1 MKKSTLALSIA
12 AAIGGLGLAGNA
24 LAVTDFTG
32 AAANS
37 VIARNDN
44 GIGHQLV
51 FPYFTAQNGN
61 VTLLSITNTD
71 TTNGKL
77 VKVRFRGAA
86 NSDDLYDFQIAMSPG
101 DVWTASVTKDATT
114 GAATLATSDKS
125 CTVPAVLG
133 GAFSALRTDGAAAAQ
148 TLEGYVEV
156 INMADISSTASVNG
170 QSAKTSALFTAI
182 KHVSGVAPCTASVIS
197 DALGTDA
204 SSTTLTYRAGLVAPT
219 TGLTGDWV
227 ILNQKTT
234 AAWSGSATA
243 LQVNDVSGAA
253 TTGNIVFFPQIL
265 GDALATATLT
275 TPGGSISAGTAIA
288 LTADPLI
295 TSGVLKAQM
304 YDLPDMSTPYSASG
318 TTAAAQADAS
328 TAAIAVKSVANQYV
342 TDTAIAAVTDILFSQ
357 PLRRYSAV
365 VNYKSSTIVDA
376 NGNTLQVPLASNG
389 TIATA
394 LYRGASDAS
403 LTSTT
408 LNNVTYKV
416 AAAATILNTTYTAAT
431 SLATAVGTGSAYY
444 GPSSAASGSTARNLA
459 FATGTRILCLTT
471 LAAPTQNTIFDRE
484 ETTPGTSTSTSTASF
499 VISPNT
505 STTTTT
511 ALTYVC
517 GEAAV
522 ISINN
527 GGVTGNSA
535 LSGSIARFDFTSTSL
550 TTYVNGWVYFNT
562 AATGNTS
569 GLPIIG
575 QSFIRAANG
584 AVNYGI
590 GYANKVTR

>member
-12 AAIGGLGLAGNA
+12 AAIGGLGMVSNA
-24 LAVTDFTG
+24 LAITTVSG
-32 AAANS
+32 AATSS

-61 VTLLSITNTD
+61 ATLLSITNTD

-77 VKVRFRGAA
+77 VKLRFRGAA
-86 NSDDLYDFQIAMSPG
+86 NSDDLYDFQVAMSPG

-114 GAATLATSDKS
+114 GAATLATSDVS
-125 CTVPAVLG
+125 CTVPAKLG
-133 GAFSALRTDGAAAAQ
+133 GPFSALRLDGAAVSQ

-156 INMADISSTASVNG
+156 INMADINVSTTG
-170 QSAKTSALFTAI
+170 LYTAI
-182 KHVSGVAPCTASVIS
+182 KHASGVAPCTASVLS
-197 DALGTDA
+197 DALGTDVADA
-204 SSTTLTYRAGLVAPT
+204 SAANARGLYAPT
-219 TGLTGDWV
+219 TGLTGDWI
-227 ILNQKTT
+227 ILNQATT
-234 AAWSGSATA
+234 ASWSGSATA
-243 LQVNDVSGAA
+243 LQVNTSA
-253 TTGNIVFFPQIL
+253 TNTAPVTGNIVFFPQIL
-265 GDALATATLT
+265 GAVT
-275 TPGGSISAGTAIA
+275 SASNY
-288 LTADPLI
+288 TADPLI
-295 TSGVLKAQM
+295 TSGVLTAQN
-304 YDLPDMSTPYSASG
+304 YDLPDMSTPYSADG
-318 TTAAAQADAS
+318 TDAATQADKS
-328 TAAIAVKSVANQYV
+328 TAAIAVKSVANQYS
-342 TDTAIAAVTDILFSQ
+342 TDTSIAAVTDLLFSQ

-365 VNYKSSTIVDA
+365 VNYKSSTVVDA
-376 NGNTLQVPLASNG
+376 NGNTLQVPLATNG

-394 LYRGASDAS
+394 LYRGASDAT

-416 AAAATILNTTYTAAT
+416 AAAGTISSTVYTAAT
-431 SLATAVGTGSAYY
+431 ALAAAVGTGSAYY
-444 GPSSAASGSTARNLA
+444 GPSSVSNSGKAKNLA
-459 FATGTRILCLTT
+459 FPTGTRILCLNTI
-471 LAAPTQNTIFDRE
+471 AAPTQNTIFDRE
-484 ETTPGTSTSTSTASF
+484 ETTPGTTTSTTTASF

-511 ALTYVC
+511 AAVYVC

-522 ISINN
+522 VSINN
-527 GGVTGNSA
+527 GGTTGNSA
-535 LSGSIARFDFTSTSL
+535 LSASIARSDFTSTSL

-575 QSFIRAANG
+575 RSFVRAANG
-584 AVNYGI
+584 AVNYGF